1 MQSTG
6 FTKIFLGKYLEIST
20 KILIFATMKS
30 MNSNSNTKKKVRLGE
45 ITNIL
50 SGIYIKGSPTGEI
63 ACLQVKDLLMPSPET
78 TASRIE
84 YTPKLDTYM
93 LRKGDIL
100 FAGKGTTYLCKM
112 FDLDIPAVPSTT
124 LYSIRLQYDMVSPEY
139 LCWYLNHP
147 SVVAAIKT
155 MQAGSGTPLIH
166 KPALENLE
174 VIIPDKKTQ
183 RLIVDLSSLQKREKE
198 ILEAIAEKRM
208 QITNQILINE
218 LNK

>member
-1 MQSTG
+1 MD
-6 FTKIFLGKYLEIST
+6 IST
-20 KILIFATMKS
+20 KTLTFATMNN
-30 MNSNSNTKKKVRLGE
+30 MNSNLYTKKKVKLGE

-78 TASRIE
+78 TATRIE

-112 FDLDIPAVPSTT
+112 FDLEIPAVPSTT

>member
-1 MQSTG
+1 MD
-6 FTKIFLGKYLEIST
+6 IST
-20 KILIFATMKS
+20 KILTFATMS
-30 MNSNSNTKKKVRLGE
+30 RDSNTHTKKKVRLGE

-50 SGIYIKGSPTGEI
+50 SGIYKKGSPTGEI

-84 YTPKLDTYM
+84 CTPKLDTYM

-124 LYSIRLQYDMVSPEY
+124 LYSIRLQSNMVSPEY

-147 SVVAAIKT
+147 SIVAAIKT

>member
-1 MQSTG
+1 MSRD
-6 FTKIFLGKYLEIST
+6 
-20 KILIFATMKS
+20 
-30 MNSNSNTKKKVRLGE
+30 SNTHTKKKVRLGE

-50 SGIYIKGSPTGEI
+50 SGIYKKGSPTGEI

-84 YTPKLDTYM
+84 CTPKLDTYM

-124 LYSIRLQYDMVSPEY
+124 LYSIRLQSNMVSPEY

-147 SVVAAIKT
+147 SIVAAIKT